1 MTILQTL
8 PALELLFFNLAS
20 IDLCCHRKYSRWKTA
35 LILAVFSVGLLAFC
49 LAFAEDIS
57 FRADGRMSLFGL
69 IYMIPLHYLYRDKFP
84 ILFTVTCTCWVYTL
98 GILALSF
105 QFSLIWMSGSLTGI
119 LLAENLLYLV
129 TFLPFYRLVIPKY
142 IFVVEHIGRFEKNW
156 HKYIFLNTCLNFLT
170 LVVLVNVFLSQDPS
184 PVNILALLLLLSTFY
199 VSNFILHK
207 VVQDAIRLGQ
217 IEREVTHDP
226 LTGLCNRAGL
236 WDRLNTLL
244 EGNET
249 FSVLFMDLDRF
260 KSVNDQYGH
269 LVGDAYLKHFADV
282 SSGIL
287 AEQGTVYR
295 FGGDEFVAIYYG
307 AVPENVLGELRE
319 CRPWADGAPCPFY
332 QVSVGSIICRP
343 PHEDNVET
351 LLHKVDQMMYEQKI
365 NKHQKGGN

>member
-1 MTILQTL
+1 M
-8 PALELLFFNLAS
+8 
-20 IDLCCHRKYSRWKTA
+20 
-35 LILAVFSVGLLAFC
+35 
-49 LAFAEDIS
+49 
-57 FRADGRMSLFGL
+57 
-69 IYMIPLHYLYRDKFP
+69 
-84 ILFTVTCTCWVYTL
+84 
-98 GILALSF
+98 
-105 QFSLIWMSGSLTGI
+105 
-119 LLAENLLYLV
+119 
-129 TFLPFYRLVIPKY
+129 
-142 IFVVEHIGRFEKNW
+142 VEHIGGLRKTGTS
-156 HKYIFLNTCLNFLT
+156 ISSLNTCLNFLT

-307 AVPENVLGELRE
+307 AVPENVLGELRNAV
-319 CRPWADGAPCPFY
+319 PGLTALPVPFTRS
-332 QVSVGSIICRP
+332 VSVPSSAVRP
-343 PHEDNVET
+343 TRTMWKPCCT
-351 LLHKVDQMMYEQKI
+351 KWI
-365 NKHQKGGN
+365 R